1 MKAAT
6 EYLPDGMLIL
16 QKPVKLPEILEMLIV
31 GGGPAGTAAAF
42 RAKELGISAL
52 VIEIDD
58 LLKQF
63 RDYGKN
69 KPIKPDYIRNDPLK
83 FPKGGRLISL
93 LKFTETINDIMWPQW
108 KGYYREH
115 NVPAQAGIEL
125 INLQRRE
132 SSVWQATAYNRNT
145 RAEKKYLAKHVVLAD
160 GAGSPRPLDIPGN
173 TKDLAFRLSD
183 PALYAGAPALVIGGG
198 TSATEA
204 VIAVSNAKNESEDA
218 SAVYWSYRGGKMP
231 TVPMALAEE
240 FFEAYVH
247 NGNIRHYP
255 YSDAVAV
262 VTVEDGKEYL
272 SIRTDRRI
280 IAGRPNET
288 SHLEFPKDRCI
299 VCIGQE
305 IPEKFLNKLGIE
317 LATGGASNKKLIVV
331 SPLLESQQSNV
342 YLIGGA
348 LGKNHFET
356 EDFEADPSTF
366 KVKKDWGNIKAAL
379 IDGVFVA
386 EVIKQK
392 LEGKTHIRIEM
403 DFVEDG
409 EAALEKPST
418 VSRDQ
423 QVYKSLTQISARSDP
438 ATAPPVKKQEAR
450 LVKILSGEVEDDEFS
465 VKPNGV
471 TTIGAF
477 GCDINFDEDP
487 LLAGQQQHASIVHS
501 PEGYLLRDDASA
513 IGVFGKL
520 KKRQPLEVFP
530 GNIVRLSQQFLLFRV
545 DGGAYSF
552 THYDMS
558 GIPLKSYKITGK
570 MMALGR
576 QSPDVTLDSSDK
588 NLSRRH
594 LSIALQDNRIILE
607 DLDSVNG
614 SFLKLKNAV
623 RLQSGDEFKIG
634 QQLLRFTVK
643 EAVSRRSVNFLT
655 SPPGPASAPKPS
667 APPVASAK
675 VGAGEA
681 VQLEGMQVM
690 FKNVG
695 KTFEFKKGKSIC
707 EIAEI
712 NKVPIEAGCHVGD
725 CGSDPVRII
734 SGGENLN
741 DLSDKEQERLEE
753 LLQDS
758 ANLKKLNLK
767 PGECRLACMAKPKG
781 PVVVEI
787 LKP

>member
-6 EYLPDGMLIL
+6 EYSPDGMLIL
-16 QKPVKLPEILEMLIV
+16 DKPVKLPEVLEMLIV

-63 RDYGKN
+63 RDYGKK
-69 KPIKPDYIRNDPLK
+69 KPIKPDYIPNDPLK
-83 FPKGGRLISL
+83 FPKGGRLLSL
-93 LKFTETINDIMWPQW
+93 LKFTETTNDIMWPQW

-115 NVPAQAGIEL
+115 NVPAQVGIEL
-125 INLQRRE
+125 INLQRRDDG
-132 SSVWQATAYNRNT
+132 VWQATAYNRNT
-145 RAEKKYLAKHVVLAD
+145 RAEKKYLAKHVVLAL

-173 TKDLAFRLSD
+173 TKDIAFRLSD
-183 PALYAGAPALVIGGG
+183 PARYIGAPALVIGGG

-231 TVPMALAEE
+231 TVPIALAGE

-255 YSDAVAV
+255 YSDAVEV
-262 VTVEDGKEYL
+262 VAVEDGKEYL

-280 IAGRPNET
+280 IPGRPNET

-305 IPEKFLNKLGIE
+305 IPEEFLNKLGIE
-317 LATGGASNKKLIVV
+317 LAAGGASNKKLIVV

-348 LGKNHFET
+348 LGKKHFET
-356 EDFEADPSTF
+356 EDFDADPSTF

-392 LEGKTHIRIEM
+392 LDGKTHIRIEM
-403 DFVEDG
+403 DFVDDG
-409 EAALEKPST
+409 EAEAEKPSSA
-418 VSRDQ
+418 SREQ
-423 QVYKSLTQISARSDP
+423 QVYKSLTQISVRSDP
-438 ATAPPVKKQEAR
+438 ATAPPIKKQEAR
-450 LVKILSGEVEDDEFS
+450 LIKILSGEIEEEEFS
-465 VKPNGV
+465 VKQNGV

-513 IGVFGKL
+513 IGVFWKL

-530 GNIVRLSQQFLLFRV
+530 GNIVRLSQQFLLFRAA
-545 DGGAYSF
+545 GAYSF
-552 THYDMS
+552 THYDMN

-570 MMALGR
+570 MMVLGR

-594 LSIALQDNRIILE
+594 LSIALQDNRIMLE

-614 SFLKLKNAV
+614 SFLKLRNAV

-643 EAVSRRSVNFLT
+643 EAESRRSVNFLT
-655 SPPGPASAPKPS
+655 SPPVPVSASKPS
-667 APPVASAK
+667 APSSAPAK
-675 VGAGEA
+675 VGGGDA

-712 NKVPIEAGCHVGD
+712 NKVPIVASCHVGD

-734 SGGENLN
+734 FGSENLS
-741 DLSDKEQERLEE
+741 DLSDKEQERLDE
-753 LLQDS
+753 LLQES
-758 ANLKKLNLK
+758 PNLKKLNLK
-767 PGECRLACMAKPKG
+767 PGECRLACMAKPRG